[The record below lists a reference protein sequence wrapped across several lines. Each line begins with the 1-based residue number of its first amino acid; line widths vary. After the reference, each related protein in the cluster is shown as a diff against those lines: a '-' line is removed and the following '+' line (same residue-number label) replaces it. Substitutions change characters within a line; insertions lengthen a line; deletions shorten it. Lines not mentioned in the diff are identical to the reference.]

1 MTTSGV
7 VSSAWHPATVTDRK
21 PAGGGLTRIVLVPS
35 AEVAA
40 SHDTPG
46 QYVEVRAEGQTGYF
60 VLSNDPGASPW
71 ELVMR
76 DGGGASD
83 VLLLMAL
90 PRGVE
95 VTSAI
100 GAGFPMRDVRGRELL
115 LALGG
120 TGIAAGPPVVRRRIH
135 EGDALRTRV
144 WVGARG
150 DALPLAEEIDAWR
163 AAGVEVSV
171 ASGFL
176 DDAMRSTIAAA
187 PEAPIFAVGADA
199 MVAALR
205 TLAPGRVHT
214 NH

>member
-1 MTTSGV
+1 M
-7 VSSAWHPATVTDRK
+7 SSLWRPATLTDRR
-21 PAGGGLTRIVLVPS
+21 PAGGGLTRVVLVPPV
-35 AEVAA
+35 EVAA
-40 SHDTPG
+40 SHEIPG
-46 QYVEVRAEGQTGYF
+46 QYVEVRADGQTGYF

-76 DGGGASD
+76 AGGGASD
-83 VLLLMAL
+83 VLLVMLV
-90 PRGVE
+90 PGTVE
-95 VTSAI
+95 VSAAI
-100 GAGFPMRDVRGRELL
+100 GAGFPMHDVRGRELL

-120 TGIAAGPPVVRRRIH
+120 TGIAAGPPLVRRRIH
-135 EGDALRTRV
+135 DGDAGITRV

-150 DALPLAEEIDAWR
+150 DDPPLAGEIGAWR
-163 AAGVEVSV
+163 AAGVQVTV
-171 ASGFL
+171 ANGFL
-176 DDAMRSTIAAA
+176 DEAMRAHIAAA

>member
-1 MTTSGV
+1 V
-7 VSSAWHPATVTDRK
+7 VSSLWHPATVTDRE
-21 PAGGGLTRIVLVPS
+21 PAGGGLTRIHLVLP

-46 QYVEVRAEGQTGYF
+46 QYVEVRAKGETGYF
-60 VLSNDPGASPW
+60 VLSSDPGSSPW

-83 VLLLMAL
+83 VLLVMPL
-90 PRGVE
+90 PGAIE
-95 VTSAI
+95 VTAAI
-100 GAGFPMRDVRGRELL
+100 GTGFPMRDVSGRELL
-115 LALGG
+115 VALGG
-120 TGIAAGPPVVRRRIH
+120 TGIAAGPPLMRRRIGD
-135 EGDALRTRV
+135 GDARLTRV

-150 DALPLAEEIDAWR
+150 DALPMAGEIEAWR
-163 AAGVEVSV
+163 AAGVQVMV
-171 ASGFL
+171 ASGFI
-176 DDAMRSTIAAA
+176 DEAMRAHIVAA
-187 PEAPIFAVGADA
+187 PEAPIFAVGAEA